1 MCELSLHA
9 FIQTKRFFFGCGP
22 FYRFKITLIG
32 WDLVTVISDRLSF
45 EACCIV
51 LCIHQNSFEE
61 RPSVRRLWRILRL
74 NVVRLRDLWP
84 PGDLHSLHQIWTF
97 CDLPRCDVR
106 TTSNAWCSLL
116 VGGSHNNHSG
126 AVTQNGTC
134 SFAQRLKKYFMSGCS
149 STKENYFILRCINGR
164 FITAG
169 PR

>member
-74 NVVRLRDLWP
+74 NVVRLRDL
-84 PGDLHSLHQIWTF
+84 
-97 CDLPRCDVR
+97 
-106 TTSNAWCSLL
+106 
-116 VGGSHNNHSG
+116 
-126 AVTQNGTC
+126 
-134 SFAQRLKKYFMSGCS
+134 
-149 STKENYFILRCINGR
+149 
-164 FITAG
+164 
-169 PR
+169 